1 MEFVYAT
8 YILER
13 AEAAGVL
20 VVNRPGSLRDAN
32 EKMFTAWF
40 PRCCPPTLVT
50 REHARMAAFLEEHR
64 DVIVKPLDGMGGTSI
79 FRVRTGDPNVNVV
92 FETLTRRQTRYA
104 MCQRY
109 IPEIRDGDKRVL
121 LIEGEPVEYALA
133 RVPAGGDA
141 RGNLAAGAR
150 GVGMEITARMRAI
163 AGEGGTGAAREGP
176 RVRRTR
182 RDRGLAHRDQR
193 HQSDLACARSTP
205 RSGSTSPAGSW
216 TPSRRGSRR
225 ASERPP
231 APRRRTPRRLERRRS
246 SQLSQV
252 LETGFQTTRT
262 RLRQV
267 RCSREVRASR
277 RRLTCLVGLRRSLA
291 RSSTRRGATRGS
303 FPHGHPHR
311 VIARFARR
319 LRRDAHRGTP
329 ALDSPSP
336 SAGSH
341 VRPPGSASIQPS
353 SSRSGGWRQG
363 DRRSI
368 RCARRAGRG
377 RPDRAPSRREH
388 SAPALRCVRRRRRDR
403 HPA

>member
-1 MEFVYAT
+1 MSIEIGIVMDPVGSIVVKKDTTLAMMLAAQRRGWRLQYMELGDLFVRDGAAHARMRAIEARDDPHDWYTLDEARTRALASLDVILMRKDPPFDMEFVYAT

-163 AGEGGTGAAREGP
+163 AGEVGPVLREKGLVFVGLDVIGDWLTEINVTSPTCVREIDAAFGVDVAGRLMDAIEARLAAR
-176 RVRRTR
+176 V
-182 RDRGLAHRDQR
+182 
-193 HQSDLACARSTP
+193 
-205 RSGSTSPAGSW
+205 
-216 TPSRRGSRR
+216 
-225 ASERPP
+225 
-231 APRRRTPRRLERRRS
+231 
-246 SQLSQV
+246 
-252 LETGFQTTRT
+252 
-262 RLRQV
+262 
-267 RCSREVRASR
+267 
-277 RRLTCLVGLRRSLA
+277 
-291 RSSTRRGATRGS
+291 
-303 FPHGHPHR
+303 
-311 VIARFARR
+311 
-319 LRRDAHRGTP
+319 
-329 ALDSPSP
+329 
-336 SAGSH
+336 
-341 VRPPGSASIQPS
+341 
-353 SSRSGGWRQG
+353 
-363 DRRSI
+363 
-368 RCARRAGRG
+368 
-377 RPDRAPSRREH
+377 
-388 SAPALRCVRRRRRDR
+388 
-403 HPA
+403 